1 MQKVALPT
9 QIHWVQH
16 DRCLWISVF
25 FIHCENYVLSW
36 WLPTA
41 KWWAVG
47 HTWWTLLLRIRPSV
61 QPNHGCPSVQSKA
74 WFSTCIFIKKT
85 RNTAMTRS
93 AARAKGSAIS
103 TPGKERGQGWCVNES
118 KCTRET
124 VTDDGDKSKRDAWYL
139 GEIPW
144 HWHWEWQS
152 EERVGIWAWN
162 SMLDKGSRKCSVYIT
177 KTYDSAGK
185 K

>member
-1 MQKVALPT
+1 MVLPT

-16 DRCLWISVF
+16 DRCFWISVF
-25 FIHCENYVLSW
+25 FIYCENYVLSW

-85 RNTAMTRS
+85 WNTAMTRS
-93 AARAKGSAIS
+93 AARAKGFAIS
-103 TPGKERGQGWCVNES
+103 TPGKERGQGWCVNVS

-124 VTDDGDKSKRDAWYL
+124 VTDDGDKSKRDAW
-139 GEIPW
+139 II
-144 HWHWEWQS
+144 WERFPGTGIGNDSLRKGWGS
-152 EERVGIWAWN
+152 EHETACWTRA
-162 SMLDKGSRKCSVYIT
+162 
-177 KTYDSAGK
+177 AGNVQCT
-185 K
+185 